1 MVEPENPSPQVP
13 GDSIP
18 TKLQRAQHLIQAGD
32 LPAAAALFAELMDQ
46 HPEDASLYGNAAVV
60 SRRLG
65 RLDEAVAFL
74 QRAIRLDPSL
84 PELSFNLGN
93 ALAQKGDW
101 DGAINAYKRALEL
114 RPDYPGAL
122 FNLGNALLSAGQIEA
137 AIGSYAKA
145 IWLKP
150 DFPDPYFNL
159 GNAFRDQGLLEPAIR
174 AYRSG
179 LSLDRGRAEAWFNL
193 GCVYILF
200 ADTEAATAALRQALV
215 LRPEF
220 PEARIKLANVLHE
233 RGFCSEARSLYK
245 EALALRPGMAESH
258 FNLGILCRE
267 VGDLEA
273 AIKEFRIALE
283 LDSSS
288 PDIQRNLAMALLL
301 TGDFKEGWLWY
312 ESRLRDS
319 TSGRFRPCPSPWQP
333 GHGEERLLVTGEQ
346 GLGDQIMF
354 CSLLTELSPHVS
366 RLSVQLDSRL
376 RSLLQRS
383 HPEIHFFDPAVAI
396 PDSSAE
402 ACIPIG
408 SLARFFRHGSDDFG
422 RSTFPYLCSDPHRV
436 GSLRDQLSAEGTILI
451 GISWCSISPKGGQD
465 KSIDLQQ
472 LAACLSLPGV
482 QLVNLQYGDVRD
494 SLRAL
499 AELTGIDVINVDSV
513 DTFHDIDG
521 LAALIQACD
530 LVVTT
535 SNTTVHLAGA
545 LGKPTWLLLQK
556 IPDWRWG
563 LHGETC
569 LWYPSVRI
577 FRQACR
583 GQWDGVLRKV
593 GEELAMLLA
602 LARPAA
608 GLP

>member
-1 MVEPENPSPQVP
+1 MVEPEHPGPLVQ

-18 TKLQRAQHLIQAGD
+18 ASLQRAQSLIQAGD
-32 LPAAAALFAELMDQ
+32 LAAAAALFAELMRQ
-46 HPEDASLYGNAAVV
+46 RPEDASLVGNAAVV

-65 RLDEAVAFL
+65 RLDEAIEFL
-74 QRAIRLDPSL
+74 QRAILLDPTL

-101 DGAINAYKRALEL
+101 DRAISAYRRALEL

-122 FNLGNALLSAGQIEA
+122 FNLGNALLSVGQIEG

-159 GNAFRDQGLLEPAIR
+159 GNALRDQDLFGAAIR
-174 AYRSG
+174 AYQSG
-179 LSLDRGRAEAWFNL
+179 LKLDHNRAEAWFNL
-193 GCVYILF
+193 GCVYSLS
-200 ADTEAATAALRQALV
+200 ADPEGATAALRQALL
-215 LRPEF
+215 LRPQF
-220 PEARIKLANVLHE
+220 PEARIKLANILHE
-233 RGFCSEARSLYK
+233 QGCCSEARSLYT
-245 EALALRPGMAESH
+245 EALALRPGNAESH

-267 VGDLEA
+267 AGDLEA
-273 AIKEFRIALE
+273 AIKEFRVALE

-288 PDIQRNLAMALLL
+288 PEIRRNLAMAYLL
-301 TGDFKEGWLWY
+301 TGNFKEGWPLY
-312 ESRLRDS
+312 ESRLHDLAR
-319 TSGRFRPCPSPWQP
+319 GRFRPCPSPWQP
-333 GHGEERLLVTGEQ
+333 GHGSGGLLVTGEQ

-354 CSLLTELSPHVS
+354 CSLFNELHPYVS
-366 RLSVQLDSRL
+366 RLSVQLDARL
-376 RSLLQRS
+376 RGLLQRS
-383 HPEIHFFDPAVAI
+383 HPEIDFYDPGFEI
-396 PDSSAE
+396 PDHAAE
-402 ACIPIG
+402 TCIPIG
-408 SLARFFRHGSDDFG
+408 SLARYFRHGSDDFR
-422 RSTFPYLCSDPHRV
+422 RSTAAYLVSDPLKTAN
-436 GSLRDQLSAEGTILI
+436 LRAQLSAAGAIRI
-451 GISWCSISPKGGQD
+451 GISWCSISPKGGKD

-494 SLRAL
+494 SLGAL
-499 AELTGIDVINVDSV
+499 AELTGIDVSNVDGV

-545 LGKPTWLLLQK
+545 LGTPTWLLLQK

-563 LHGETC
+563 LAGESC
-569 LWYPSVRI
+569 LWYPSVRL
-577 FRQACR
+577 FRQASR
-583 GQWDGVLRKV
+583 GQWDDVLRHV
-593 GEELAMLLA
+593 SEELAMLLA
-602 LARPAA
+602 A
-608 GLP
+608 LP